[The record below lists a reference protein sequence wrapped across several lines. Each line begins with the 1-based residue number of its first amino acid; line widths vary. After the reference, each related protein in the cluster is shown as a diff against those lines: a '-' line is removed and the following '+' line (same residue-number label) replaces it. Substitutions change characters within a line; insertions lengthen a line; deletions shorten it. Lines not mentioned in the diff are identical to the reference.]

1 MADINDI
8 VNVVIS
14 NNTTAITVAG
24 FSLPLFLGLGKGF
37 TERYKEYGSLAE
49 VGVDFASTSN
59 EYIAAERFFG
69 QESSIDKIAIGR
81 QDSTIVTYTPT
92 VVNSATYSVT
102 LNGVLFSYISDAS
115 ATAAEIV
122 TGLISAINAG
132 AEPVT
137 ASGTTTLILTADV
150 GGVPFS
156 TKATT
161 NLVPVYSTT
170 ETITDA
176 LTAVQSESNDFYGI
190 VLHSHTKADQLLGAA
205 WAQANDKL
213 FGTSSTDTNIIN
225 QTEVSDTTSIATALK
240 ANSYGRTFLFYS
252 AEAAKYPEAGLF
264 GSQLALPAGQ
274 ATWNFKT
281 IVGVASDNLTTA
293 QRSNAMA
300 KFCNIYVPRAG
311 VNSTEEGRT
320 STAGGYIDTVR
331 NLDQFKSDIQVD
343 LFSLLVNND
352 KLAYEDADIA
362 VVEGALRARA
372 QKAVDAKILASDPA
386 PIIIVPKAADVSVND
401 RAIRL
406 LPDVKV
412 QARVAGALHYID
424 ILLEASV

>member
-69 QESSIDKIAIGR
+69 QEESINKIAIGR

-122 TGLISAINAG
+122 TGLSAAING
-132 AEPVT
+132 GSEPVT

-293 QRSNAMA
+293 QRANAMA

-406 LPDVKV
+406 LPDIKV
-412 QARVAGALHYID
+412 QCRVAGALHYLD
-424 ILLEASV
+424 ILIEAGV

>member
-37 TERYKEYGSLAE
+37 TQRYKEYGSLAE

-69 QESSIDKIAIGR
+69 QEESINKIAIGR

-102 LNGVLFSYISDAS
+102 LNGVLFSYISDSS

-122 TGLISAINAG
+122 TGLSAAING
-132 AEPVT
+132 GSEPVT

-156 TKATT
+156 VKETT

-176 LTAVQSESNDFYGI
+176 LTAVQAESNDFYGI
-190 VLHSHTKADQLLGAA
+190 VLHSQTKANQLLGAA

-225 QTEVSDTTSIATALK
+225 QTEASDTTSIATALK

-293 QRSNAMA
+293 QRANAMA
-300 KFCNIYVPRAG
+300 KFCNIYVPRNG

-406 LPDVKV
+406 LPDIKV
-412 QARVAGALHYID
+412 QCRVAGALHYLD
-424 ILLEASV
+424 ILIEAGV